1 MGGISLIGFLKSC
14 CQTCVLL
21 FFCHFLHRFLFLFFL
36 FLFLMPSTMEQN
48 NHNTTTALG
57 FKPFLRSVCV
67 TAAWCRVL
75 PPSFFPLLLLLL
87 LLNAVRHTSHT
98 TYAKFI
104 SSSLLM
110 SAIFLIHSNCG
121 SFIQANKTV
130 RAALL
135 CGKHHTIT
143 TPCAEGD
150 RGEIIN
156 NSSPTHKRGRER
168 KKEKKKR

>member
-1 MGGISLIGFLKSC
+1 
-14 CQTCVLL
+14 
-21 FFCHFLHRFLFLFFL
+21 
-36 FLFLMPSTMEQN
+36 MEQN

-75 PPSFFPLLLLLL
+75 PPSFFPLLLLLLL

-168 KKEKKKR
+168 KKKKKKGDRSRWSIVSVYVALRSITLGARLVSLVADRSLQ